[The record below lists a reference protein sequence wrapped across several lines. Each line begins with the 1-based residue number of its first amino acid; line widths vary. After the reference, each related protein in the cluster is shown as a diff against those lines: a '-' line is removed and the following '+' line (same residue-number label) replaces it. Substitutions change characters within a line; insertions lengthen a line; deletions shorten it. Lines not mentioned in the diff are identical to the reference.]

1 MTPKLHAPVINE
13 AARVLG
19 VEPAALLVHDRRQP
33 LVRARA
39 LVVWLLRALP
49 SRPMSY
55 PAIGRVL
62 GGLNHQTV
70 IKLHRKAI
78 YLRLRDREF
87 GAACWWFLARFYLTE
102 EDINVRN

>member
-1 MTPKLHAPVINE
+1 MEVRMMPKLCAPVINE
-13 AARVLG
+13 AARVMG
-19 VEPAALLVHDRRQP
+19 VEPAALLVPDRRQP

-62 GGLNHQTV
+62 GGLDHSTV
-70 IKLHRKAI
+70 INLHKQGD
-78 YLRLRDREF
+78 LP
-87 GAACWWFLARFYLTE
+87 AAA
-102 EDINVRN
+102 

>member
-19 VEPAALLVHDRRQP
+19 VEPAALLVPDRRQP

-39 LVVWLLRALP
+39 LVVWLLRAVP

-62 GGLNHQTV
+62 GGLDHNTV
-70 IKLHRKAI
+70 INLHKKAI

-87 GAACWWFLARFYLTE
+87 GAACRWFLSRFFMSE
-102 EDINVRN
+102 EDINARN